1 MCRSLLWSTAARHLV
16 ITNRRGRGSSAS
28 LPSTAAAGNTPKPLP
43 GIRDPWTRSSAMRG
57 AKKPKAFHHHGQVF
71 KTPLTTH
78 QSCPHPTNQQN
89 NQSVRLQSPTDRHA
103 EHILGYQRTDRPTNR
118 PTDRTG
124 KNCNFKRRATR
135 LARRPLWSRPTSSA
149 PWRQPSAR
157 RGVAWRRV
165 PDLVDTSREWEMRE
179 KGGWSTHAC
188 VVSVHIFCPGFDGDD
203 DVGLLFSP
211 PSFPPVLS
219 VHRPNTTQKHWPL
232 LDTRRMTVYLSCPVS
247 PSPFFPPS
255 LPPFYLSTAPPPAE
269 RLSID
274 RSIKCARK
282 PTSHVAG
289 NSVFSGEA
297 LAQASVAEGLQSEG
311 PQRRTQSVGMFSPP
325 PRSSVAEGLEVSGTA
340 ASDDAVVGNE
350 ATAEEDLGALA
361 RSVPLCGQGRE
372 VVDANPDAKSDVV
385 LGGLKMSQTAVS
397 DDAVV
402 GNEAADEYSE
412 VWRFLSDLYDR
423 ERRDQQ
429 TGSTPWTGA
438 SSASRSVIRVVEAN
452 DTAG

>member
-1 MCRSLLWSTAARHLV
+1 
-16 ITNRRGRGSSAS
+16 
-28 LPSTAAAGNTPKPLP
+28 
-43 GIRDPWTRSSAMRG
+43 MRG

-219 VHRPNTTQKHWPL
+219 VHRPNTTQKHWVGSSAI
-232 LDTRRMTVYLSCPVS
+232 DT
-247 PSPFFPPS
+247 
-255 LPPFYLSTAPPPAE
+255 A
-269 RLSID
+269 
-274 RSIKCARK
+274 
-282 PTSHVAG
+282 
-289 NSVFSGEA
+289 
-297 LAQASVAEGLQSEG
+297 ASSD
-311 PQRRTQSVGMFSPP
+311 P
-325 PRSSVAEGLEVSGTA
+325 PRSRLIPALFIPHPVSRQHLDPLDPLHHHATTRNGSALPSSHLTA
-340 ASDDAVVGNE
+340 YDQLQTSHLP
-350 ATAEEDLGALA
+350 LG
-361 RSVPLCGQGRE
+361 
-372 VVDANPDAKSDVV
+372 
-385 LGGLKMSQTAVS
+385 
-397 DDAVV
+397 
-402 GNEAADEYSE
+402 
-412 VWRFLSDLYDR
+412 
-423 ERRDQQ
+423 RRL
-429 TGSTPWTGA
+429 TWTQ
-438 SSASRSVIRVVEAN
+438 SFWN
-452 DTAG
+452 QP